1 MKRLIVL
8 LLLCACAAAALP
20 GCKEISEPVQQPP
33 AKGAVSDG
41 AVETGNGSGRG
52 RYCV

>member
-8 LLLCACAAAALP
+8 LLLCASAAA
-20 GCKEISEPVQQPP
+20 S